1 MSTLSRI
8 CDSCAVT
15 LRTFGVSEA
24 FVFDEE
30 IETVSER
37 GHRLVRGS
45 HRETE
50 INKLLIGL

>member
-1 MSTLSRI
+1 VSTLSRI